1 MNWLVEDI
9 VFETMLEADVWADSL
24 VNEIY
29 GRNFNGYITTDYK
42 IACAMAFRLATARE
56 LRVFTSEDEPNR
68 YKVWVEFHNQ
78 E

>member
-1 MNWLVEDI
+1 MNINWLIEDI

-42 IACAMAFRLATARE
+42 IAL
-56 LRVFTSEDEPNR
+56 
-68 YKVWVEFHNQ
+68 KW
-78 E
+78 

>member
-1 MNWLVEDI
+1 MNINWLVEDL

-24 VNEIY
+24 MNEIY

-42 IACAMAFRLATARE
+42 I
-56 LRVFTSEDEPNR
+56 
-68 YKVWVEFHNQ
+68 EFHNQ